1 MKRILLASAIA
12 ASIGAFSVS
21 AATFQA
27 TLSVNNA
34 INVTEDTPLDF
45 GVFSGSYSDTAADT
59 AAITLGPTTGYGAV
73 AFAGGSSSTDNNLIV
88 VTPGTAGQFSITG
101 VPAFAPLTVS
111 VGDDT
116 AGTAGSAMTLG
127 SLASTADLTVDGWA
141 AEVITGSS
149 PGATMDLDTT
159 AQTENA
165 DSSGNFTFALGA
177 TLYTDATGVG
187 AAAGESYADVSFTGS
202 YFVDVSY

>member
-1 MKRILLASAIA
+1 MKRILLTSAVA
-12 ASIGAFSVS
+12 ASIAAFSVS

-34 INVTEDTPLDF
+34 INVTEDVPLDF
-45 GVFSGSYSDTAADT
+45 GVFSGSFSDTATELAS
-59 AAITLGPTTGYGAV
+59 ITLGPTTGYGAV
-73 AFAGGSSSTDNNLIV
+73 SYAVGTSADANLIV
-88 VTPGTAGQFSITG
+88 VTPGTAGQFSVTG

-127 SLASTADLTVDGWA
+127 SPASTGDLIVDGWA

-149 PGATMDLDTT
+149 PGASMDLDTT
-159 AQTENA
+159 AQTQNA
-165 DSSGNFTFALGA
+165 DASGNFTFALGA
-177 TLYTDATGVG
+177 TLTTDPAGNA
-187 AAAGESYADVSFTGS
+187 AAAGEAYPDVSFTGS